1 VGSHIEPHQTVN
13 QSNIDRNRP
22 NLYMHFEFMADAPLI
37 AIAFSFVVALLVG
50 SFLNVVIHRLPLMME
65 REWQAMAAETGPPGA
80 EPAREAFNLAVPASH
95 CPHCQHRIR
104 WYENMPLISYLV
116 LQGKC
121 SGCAAPISRRYPLV
135 ELLTA
140 LLSSYA
146 IWHFGFNAV
155 GLSLVL
161 LGWALIALTFI
172 DIDHQL
178 LPDRITLPLLW
189 LGLMLNS
196 SELFTSLQSAL
207 WGAVIGYLAL
217 WSIYWIFKLITGKEG
232 MGYGDFKL
240 LAALGAWCGVELLP
254 LIILLSSVAGIL
266 LAMVLLLL
274 RRHQMA
280 NPLPFGPYLAIA
292 GWVAIIWGR
301 PITEAY
307 LQLFR
312 F

>member
-1 VGSHIEPHQTVN
+1 M
-13 QSNIDRNRP
+13 
-22 NLYMHFEFMADAPLI
+22 YFEFMADAPLI
-37 AIAFSFVVALLVG
+37 AIVFSFVVALLVG

-65 REWQAMAAETGPPGA
+65 REWQAMAAGA
-80 EPAREAFNLAVPASH
+80 DFSEEPAREAFNLAVPASR

-104 WYENMPLISYLV
+104 WYENIPLISYMAL
-116 LQGKC
+116 LGKC
-121 SGCAAPISRRYPLV
+121 SACSTPISKRYPLV

-140 LLSSYA
+140 LLSTYA
-146 IWHFGFNAV
+146 IWHFGFNSV
-155 GLSLVL
+155 GFSLVAL
-161 LGWALIALTFI
+161 SWALITLTFI

-178 LPDRITLPLLW
+178 LPDRITLPLIW
-189 LGLMLNS
+189 LGLILNS
-196 SELFTSLQSAL
+196 FTLFTTLESAL

-217 WSIYWIFKLITGKEG
+217 WSIYWLFKLITGKEG

-240 LAALGAWCGVELLP
+240 LAALGAWCGVEQLP
-254 LIILLSSVAGIL
+254 LIILMSSVVGIL

-274 RRHQMA
+274 RKHQMA